1 MIQLD
6 QVTMRYGAV
15 TALDR
20 ASFHLKRGEIV
31 GLLGPNGAGKTTTM
45 RIITT
50 YLTPVAGTV
59 QVGGTDALSHPLAV
73 RERVGYL
80 PEVAPLYPDMQVCS
94 YLQFVA
100 RARKVTDPARVDWV
114 VEACGLEG
122 VYLKH
127 IRELSRGY
135 RQRVGL
141 AQALVHDPDVLILD
155 EPTAGL
161 DPHQVRVIRD
171 LVRSLAGRKTILL
184 STHVLGEAESLVD
197 RAIVIHRGRI
207 VADGK
212 LEDLEQQARTVERV
226 RVRLDG
232 EAPEVKE
239 ALSSM
244 GGVRAVV
251 DTPGDRG
258 PTLIV
263 EAATGANV
271 QNAVGQLA
279 QERGW
284 CVRELSEQRYTLEET
299 FMALTRGRE
308 ERS

>member
-1 MIQLD
+1 LIHLE

-20 ASFHLKRGEIV
+20 ASFHLERGEIV

-50 YLTPVAGTV
+50 YLTPVAGVV
-59 QVGGTDALSHPLAV
+59 QVGSTDALSDPLAV
-73 RERVGYL
+73 RRRVGYL

-94 YLQFVA
+94 YLGFVA
-100 RARKVTDPARVDWV
+100 RAREVTDPSRVDWV

-184 STHVLGEAESLVD
+184 STHVLGEAESVVD

-212 LEDLEQQARTVERV
+212 LEELEQQARTAERV

-232 EAPEVKE
+232 PPAEVDE
-239 ALSSM
+239 ALTSLA
-244 GGVRAVV
+244 GVRIVRTAS
-251 DTPGDRG
+251 GGEG
-258 PTLIV
+258 PALIV
-263 EAATGANV
+263 EAAAGTGV
-271 QNAVGQLA
+271 QDAVGQLA
-279 QERGW
+279 LERGW
-284 CVRELSEQRYTLEET
+284 RVRELSEQRYTLEQT
-299 FMALTRGRE
+299 FVALTRGRE